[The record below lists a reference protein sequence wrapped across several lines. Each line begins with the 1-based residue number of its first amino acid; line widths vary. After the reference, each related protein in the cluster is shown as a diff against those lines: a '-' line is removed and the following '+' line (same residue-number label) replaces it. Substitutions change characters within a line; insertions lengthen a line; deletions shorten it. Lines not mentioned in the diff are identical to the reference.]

1 MHYVVDCEW
10 TDWINGTCTK
20 TCGGGKMIG
29 NRTHEKSAAN
39 GGQNCTGPSSI
50 EDDCNIQDCPGFR
63 IFLKKYLIQPI
74 PVQLK

>member
-1 MHYVVDCEW
+1 
-10 TDWINGTCTK
+10 
-20 TCGGGKMIG
+20 MIG
-29 NRTHEKSAAN
+29 NRTHEKSAEN

-74 PVQLK
+74 PVHLKQNHHFTVLHLRTLYYLRCS